1 MIVTTDVV
9 NNLGV
14 MPLEK
19 RDIQLFSFG
28 MNSNFN
34 NVSNTDLARLK
45 FTFSKAAYIDV
56 FSVEARSF
64 EKQYKE
70 KNHIRPSEFATKGFD
85 VTYDTLL
92 RLMNGSFNDGAKDGV
107 SRRVST
113 KFDYSKRMFSSTE
126 NKGVFLLQYQDN
138 LELLPLD

>member
-1 MIVTTDVV
+1 M
-9 NNLGV
+9 NNLVV

-56 FSVEARSF
+56 FSVETRSF

-70 KNHIRPSEFATKGFD
+70 KNLGKNGFLFQE
-85 VTYDTLL
+85 Y
-92 RLMNGSFNDGAKDGV
+92 
-107 SRRVST
+107 
-113 KFDYSKRMFSSTE
+113 
-126 NKGVFLLQYQDN
+126 
-138 LELLPLD
+138 